1 MRPPAR
7 TALAIAGSL
16 ALLSSPAPASAQALK
31 CSTFLHN
38 RDGSWTSFWDG
49 VVFGSYGPVPIRT
62 GERFRAGT
70 GGRARNDVARLLD
83 QICASE

>member
-7 TALAIAGSL
+7 TALAIAGFL
-16 ALLSSPAPASAQALK
+16 ALLPLPIRASAQALR

-70 GGRARNDVARLLD
+70 GGRAKNDVARLLD